1 MGDETDDW
9 ERNEYVVSGEPE
21 TMFPNLLSHYKFT
34 RYNTPIG
41 YCQPAE
47 APDGFTYYNIV
58 IDMHPDP
65 WEDDTFRGYHFTPFP
80 KLYAVERKARHLAT
94 EGRERMTGAWKVLR
108 GDRDPF
114 DVGDE
119 W

>member
-1 MGDETDDW
+1 MTDETDDW
-9 ERNEYVVSGEPE
+9 ERNEFVVRGEQE
-21 TMFPNLLSHYKFT
+21 TMFPNLLSRHQFT
-34 RYNTPIG
+34 LRGVPVGGMFRPPTEPLYVGQSILFPMPWDFND
-41 YCQPAE
+41 QPLR
-47 APDGFTYYNIV
+47 GFY
-58 IDMHPDP
+58 
-65 WEDDTFRGYHFTPFP
+65 FTPFP

-94 EGRERMTGAWKVLR
+94 EGRERVTGAWKVLR